1 MNILDDLIKMTLA
14 IREHLE
20 KDEIDLAAQ
29 AVANRDHFAKRYLV
43 DEFVESMSASD
54 VEKYQYLLGL
64 DTDNL
69 EFSVLKRDEK
79 ENNLSKYN
87 KNKKMEK
94 IYKNI

>member
-29 AVANRDHFAKRYLV
+29 VIAARDDFAKRSLV

-54 VEKYQYLLGL
+54 VEKYRYLLRL
-64 DTDNL
+64 DAENL
-69 EFSVLKRDEK
+69 EFSVLKRDKK
-79 ENNLSKYN
+79 ENDLSKYN
-87 KNKKMEK
+87 KNKKIEK